1 MRLARVMQYGVLMAK
16 GTSKSKVLKNAQK
29 VAAAT
34 TMDSVARNAGKYDA
48 NNQAKKADSQATASG
63 PQHSKK
69 PEKKMS
75 TARKALVVFAAAM
88 VVVLGC
94 CCVAFAAV
102 EESRSHFVPENTML
116 DGQIDVSGMTEDELR
131 ALLTRRVES
140 GIATT
145 VTLTAGDT
153 SHSIEMGDIG
163 TIDIDATVEQAFA
176 PYRANPVV
184 RAFVSVGKLMG
195 IGPDGYDICTVCV
208 VDHDALATRVAAI
221 AEKANMP
228 AKNAGYAY
236 DKGTNALVI
245 APAMQGVK
253 MDEAATITRIEQALA
268 AVDNGD
274 PERLSI
280 QAEAIITEPE
290 SNDPG
295 QGIFVDTRKCRVHLY
310 ENGVEVASYPCTPGM
325 SGYATPKGDFT
336 LSYKDP
342 APIWYNPHSDWSE
355 GMEETIAPGPSN
367 PLGVRALAVSCGGGI
382 FLHGTTN
389 TGGLGSP
396 GSHGCVRLSN
406 SNIVEL
412 YDRVSVGIPIIIR

>member
-1 MRLARVMQYGVLMAK
+1 MAK
-16 GTSKSKVLKNAQK
+16 GSSKSTVLKNAQK

-48 NNQAKKADSQATASG
+48 KNRAKKTDAHAAGKPASD
-63 PQHSKK
+63 PKRSEK

-75 TARKALVVFAAAM
+75 PTRKALIVFIAAIVVVF
-88 VVVLGC
+88 GC
-94 CCVAFAAV
+94 CCVAFAAS
-102 EESRSHFVPENTML
+102 EETRSQFVPATTML
-116 DGQIDVSGMTEDELR
+116 DGQIDISGMTEDELR
-131 ALLTRRVES
+131 DLISKRVE
-140 GIATT
+140 GGVATT
-145 VTLTAGDT
+145 ITVEAGDS
-153 SHSIEMGDIG
+153 SHGIEMGEIG

-184 RAFVSVGKLMG
+184 RVVATVGELVGMAS
-195 IGPDGYDICTVCV
+195 PTYDICTVCA
-208 VDHDALATRVAAI
+208 VDHDALANRVATVAK
-221 AEKANMP
+221 EANTP

-236 DKGTNALVI
+236 DKASNALVV
-245 APAMQGVK
+245 APATRGVE
-253 MDEAATITRIEQALA
+253 MDEAATVARIEEMLA
-268 AVDNGD
+268 DVDNGD
-274 PERLSI
+274 PERLTI
-280 QAEAIITEPE
+280 QAEATITEPE

-310 ENGVEVASYPCTPGM
+310 EDGVEVVSYPCTPGM

-342 APIWYNPHSDWSE
+342 APVWYNPHSDWSE
-355 GMEETIAPGPSN
+355 GMEETIEPGPSN

-406 SNIVEL
+406 SSIVEL

>member
-1 MRLARVMQYGVLMAK
+1 MAK
-16 GTSKSKVLKNAQK
+16 GSSKSTVLKNAQK

-48 NNQAKKADSQATASG
+48 NNRTKKADSQAAASG

-69 PEKKMS
+69 PVKKMS
-75 TARKALVVFAAAM
+75 TARKALIVFIAAM
-88 VVVLGC
+88 VVVFAC

-116 DGQIDVSGMTEDELR
+116 DGQIDVSGMTEEELR
-131 ALLTRRVES
+131 ALLVKRVEG
-140 GIATT
+140 GIGTT
-145 VTLTAGDT
+145 ITLKAGDS
-153 SHSIEMGDIG
+153 SHTIEMGDIG
-163 TIDIDATVEQAFA
+163 SIDIDATVAQAFA

-184 RAFVSVGKLMG
+184 RVFVSIGELVG

-208 VDHDALATRVAAI
+208 IDHEALANRVAAI

-236 DKGTNALVI
+236 DKDTNALVI
-245 APAMQGVK
+245 APATQGVV
-253 MDEAATITRIEQALA
+253 MDEDATIARIEQVFA

-274 PERLSI
+274 PSRLTI
-280 QAEAIITEPE
+280 EAEAVITEPG
-290 SNDPG
+290 SDDPG

-310 ENGVEVASYPCTPGM
+310 EGGVEVVSYPCTPGT
-325 SGYATPKGDFT
+325 SGYATPTGDFT

-342 APIWYNPHSDWSE
+342 APVWYNPHSAWSE

-406 SNIVEL
+406 ANIVDL
-412 YDRVSVGIPIIIR
+412 YDRVSAGIPIIIR

>member
-1 MRLARVMQYGVLMAK
+1 MAK
-16 GTSKSKVLKNAQK
+16 GSSKSTVLKNAQK

-48 NNQAKKADSQATASG
+48 KNRVKKVDSQKASKSASG
-63 PQHSKK
+63 PKHSKK

-75 TARKALVVFAAAM
+75 AARKALIVFVAAM
-88 VVVLGC
+88 LVVLGC
-94 CCVAFAAV
+94 CCVAFAAS
-102 EESRSHFVPENTML
+102 EESRSQYVPEATML
-116 DGQIDVSGMTEDELR
+116 DGQVDISGMTADELR
-131 ALLTRRVES
+131 ALLVKRVEG
-140 GIATT
+140 GIGTT
-145 VTLTAGDT
+145 ITLEAGDS
-153 SHSIEMGDIG
+153 SHTIEMGDIG
-163 TIDIDATVEQAFA
+163 SIDIDATVEQAFA

-184 RAFVSVGKLMG
+184 RVFVSIGELVGM
-195 IGPDGYDICTVCV
+195 PPAGYNVCTVCV
-208 VDHDALATRVAAI
+208 VDHDALADRVSAVAR
-221 AEKANMP
+221 KASTP

-236 DKGTNALVI
+236 DKASNALVV
-245 APAMQGVK
+245 AAATQGVE
-253 MDEAATITRIEQALA
+253 MDEPATVARIEQVL
-268 AVDNGD
+268 VDVGNGD

-310 ENGVEVASYPCTPGM
+310 EDGVEVVSYPCTPGM

>member
-1 MRLARVMQYGVLMAK
+1 MAK
-16 GTSKSKVLKNAQK
+16 GSSKSTVLKNAQK

-48 NNQAKKADSQATASG
+48 KNRAKQADSQAADKSASG
-63 PQHSKK
+63 PKHSKK
-69 PEKKMS
+69 AEKKMS
-75 TARKALVVFAAAM
+75 PARKALVVFAVAM
-88 VVVLGC
+88 LVVLGC
-94 CCVAFAAV
+94 CCVAFAAS
-102 EESRSHFVPENTML
+102 EESRSQYVPEATML
-116 DGQIDVSGMTEDELR
+116 DGQV
-131 ALLTRRVES
+131 
-140 GIATT
+140 
-145 VTLTAGDT
+145 
-153 SHSIEMGDIG
+153 EMGEIG

-184 RAFVSVGKLMG
+184 RVVVTVGEL
-195 IGPDGYDICTVCV
+195 IGMPPAGHDVCTVCV
-208 VDHDALATRVAAI
+208 VDHDALVDRVAAI
-221 AEKANMP
+221 AQKANAP

-236 DKGTNALVI
+236 DKTSNALVV
-245 APAMQGVK
+245 AAATRGVE
-253 MDEAATITRIEQALA
+253 MDEPATVARIEEALA
-268 AVDNGD
+268 GADNGD

-310 ENGVEVASYPCTPGM
+310 ENGVEVVSYPCTPGM

>member
-1 MRLARVMQYGVLMAK
+1 MAK
-16 GTSKSKVLKNAQK
+16 GSSKSTVLKNAQK

-48 NNQAKKADSQATASG
+48 KNRVKKVDSQKANKSASG
-63 PQHSKK
+63 PKHSKK

-75 TARKALVVFAAAM
+75 AARKALIVFVAAMLVVFA
-88 VVVLGC
+88 C

-116 DGQIDVSGMTEDELR
+116 DGQIDVSGMTEEELR
-131 ALLTRRVES
+131 ALLVKRVEG
-140 GIATT
+140 GIGTT
-145 VTLTAGDT
+145 ITLEAGDS
-153 SHSIEMGDIG
+153 SHTIEMGDIG
-163 TIDIDATVEQAFA
+163 SIDIDATVEQAFA

-184 RAFVSVGKLMG
+184 RVFVSIGEVVGM
-195 IGPDGYDICTVCV
+195 PPAGYNVCTVCV
-208 VDHDALATRVAAI
+208 VDHDALADRVSAVAR
-221 AEKANMP
+221 KANTP

-236 DKGTNALVI
+236 DKASNALVV
-245 APAMQGVK
+245 AAATQGVE
-253 MDEAATITRIEQALA
+253 MDEPATVARIEQVL
-268 AVDNGD
+268 VDVGNGD

-310 ENGVEVASYPCTPGM
+310 EDGVEVVSYPCTPGM

>member
-1 MRLARVMQYGVLMAK
+1 MAK
-16 GTSKSKVLKNAQK
+16 GSSKSTVLKNAQK

-48 NNQAKKADSQATASG
+48 KNRAKQADSQTADKSASG
-63 PQHSKK
+63 PKHLKK
-69 PEKKMS
+69 AEKKMS
-75 TARKALVVFAAAM
+75 SARKALIVFAVAM
-88 VVVLGC
+88 LVVLGC
-94 CCVAFAAV
+94 CCVAFAAS
-102 EESRSHFVPENTML
+102 EESRSQYAPEATML
-116 DGQIDVSGMTEDELR
+116 DGQVDISGMTADELR
-131 ALLTRRVES
+131 ALLVKRVEG

-145 VTLTAGDT
+145 ITLEAGDS
-153 SHSIEMGDIG
+153 SHAIEMGEIG

-184 RAFVSVGKLMG
+184 RVVVTVGEL
-195 IGPDGYDICTVCV
+195 IGMPPAGHDVCTVCV
-208 VDHDALATRVAAI
+208 VDHDALVDRVAAV
-221 AEKANMP
+221 AQKANAP

-236 DKGTNALVI
+236 DKTSNALVV
-245 APAMQGVK
+245 AAATRGVE
-253 MDEAATITRIEQALA
+253 MDEPATVARIEEALA
-268 AVDNGD
+268 GADNGD

>member
-1 MRLARVMQYGVLMAK
+1 MAK
-16 GTSKSKVLKNAQK
+16 GSSKSTVLKNAQK

-48 NNQAKKADSQATASG
+48 KNRAKQADSQTADKSASG
-63 PQHSKK
+63 PKHSKK
-69 PEKKMS
+69 AEKKMS
-75 TARKALVVFAAAM
+75 PARKALVVFAVAM
-88 VVVLGC
+88 LVVLGC
-94 CCVAFAAV
+94 CCVAFAAS
-102 EESRSHFVPENTML
+102 EESRSQYVPEATML
-116 DGQIDVSGMTEDELR
+116 DGQVDISGMTADELR
-131 ALLTRRVES
+131 ALLVKRVEG

-145 VTLTAGDT
+145 ITLEAGDS
-153 SHSIEMGDIG
+153 SHAIEMGEIG

-184 RAFVSVGKLMG
+184 RAVVTVGEL
-195 IGPDGYDICTVCV
+195 IGMPPAGHDVCTVCV
-208 VDHDALATRVAAI
+208 VDHDALVDRVAAVAKRQTRRPRTRAMPTTRRATRSSSRRRPGAWRWTSPPPSRASRRHLPVPTTVTRSACPSRPRRSSPNPSQTI
-221 AEKANMP
+221 PARASSSTRANAACISTKTAWRSRAIP
-228 AKNAGYAY
+228 A
-236 DKGTNALVI
+236 
-245 APAMQGVK
+245 
-253 MDEAATITRIEQALA
+253 R
-268 AVDNGD
+268 
-274 PERLSI
+274 
-280 QAEAIITEPE
+280 
-290 SNDPG
+290 
-295 QGIFVDTRKCRVHLY
+295 
-310 ENGVEVASYPCTPGM
+310 PGM

-336 LSYKDP
+336 LSYEDP

>member
-1 MRLARVMQYGVLMAK
+1 MDEP
-16 GTSKSKVLKNAQK
+16 
-29 VAAAT
+29 AT
-34 TMDSVARNAGKYDA
+34 VARI
-48 NNQAKKADSQATASG
+48 
-63 PQHSKK
+63 
-69 PEKKMS
+69 
-75 TARKALVVFAAAM
+75 
-88 VVVLGC
+88 
-94 CCVAFAAV
+94 
-102 EESRSHFVPENTML
+102 EE
-116 DGQIDVSGMTEDELR
+116 
-131 ALLTRRVES
+131 
-140 GIATT
+140 
-145 VTLTAGDT
+145 
-153 SHSIEMGDIG
+153 
-163 TIDIDATVEQAFA
+163 
-176 PYRANPVV
+176 
-184 RAFVSVGKLMG
+184 
-195 IGPDGYDICTVCV
+195 
-208 VDHDALATRVAAI
+208 ALAGA
-221 AEKANMP
+221 
-228 AKNAGYAY
+228 
-236 DKGTNALVI
+236 
-245 APAMQGVK
+245 
-253 MDEAATITRIEQALA
+253 
-268 AVDNGD
+268 DNGD

-310 ENGVEVASYPCTPGM
+310 ENGVEVVSYPCTPGM

-382 FLHGTTN
+382 FLHGATN